1 MGDGLKRAFAAA
13 KATRKPKKPATV
25 VRKVPMVLRETDW
38 HLMLGILARFSV
50 GGLSSSTPEEQKAVA
65 KAIQRIGEF
74 RT

>member
-1 MGDGLKRAFAAA
+1 MGDGLKRVFAAA
-13 KATRKPKKPATV
+13 KATRKPKEPAT